1 VLVSR
6 EERLARNES
15 LFREVNE
22 HIAEAARRTLVLPEA
37 EFLCEC
43 GRPECLE
50 RIVVPL
56 GEYEHVRAHADR
68 FLLVA
73 GHEQAEVDKVVG
85 GGTAYVIVRKIGQ
98 AGDIA
103 ADLDPRS

>member
-1 VLVSR
+1 VSR

-43 GRPECLE
+43 GRSDCLE
-50 RIVVPL
+50 RIIVPL
-56 GEYEHVRAHADR
+56 GEYEHVRAHPDR
-68 FLLVA
+68 FLLIA
-73 GHEQAEVDKVVG
+73 GHEQPEVDKVVG
-85 GGTAYVIVRKIGQ
+85 GSTSYVIVQKIGQ
-98 AGDIA
+98 ARAIA
-103 ADLDPRS
+103 EELDPRS